1 MKIKTILNELL
12 SSYISNIV
20 KPSYRLE
27 LTLNK
32 AIELQEMLIENYEKK
47 IIQSIKENNDK
58 N

>member
-27 LTLNK
+27 LPLDK
-32 AIELQEMLIENYEKK
+32 AIELQEILIENYEKK